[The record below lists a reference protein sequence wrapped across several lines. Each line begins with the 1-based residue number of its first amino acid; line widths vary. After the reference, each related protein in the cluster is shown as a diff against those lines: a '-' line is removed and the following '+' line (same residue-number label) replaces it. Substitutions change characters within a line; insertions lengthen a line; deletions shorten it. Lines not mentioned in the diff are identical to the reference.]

1 MPKDITLDEIRRMAA
16 DAGLTRLADEQLK
29 ELMRATQAAKQRTS
43 ALPTSDLTLA
53 DEPAHV
59 YTLLREAQR

>member
-1 MPKDITLDEIRRMAA
+1 MPNDITLDEIRRMAA
-16 DAGLTRLADEQLK
+16 DAGLTRLTDEQLK
-29 ELMRATQAAKQRTS
+29 ELMRATQAAKQRTR

-59 YTLLREAQR
+59 YTLQREAWR